1 MGCKQTVNADKNCNF
16 SALAPV
22 HVASA
27 ALALIVFQ
35 SVRPANAVKRMSMQK
50 KCGSSCLAQFT

>member
-35 SVRPANAVKRMSMQK
+35 SVRPADAVKRM
-50 KCGSSCLAQFT
+50 